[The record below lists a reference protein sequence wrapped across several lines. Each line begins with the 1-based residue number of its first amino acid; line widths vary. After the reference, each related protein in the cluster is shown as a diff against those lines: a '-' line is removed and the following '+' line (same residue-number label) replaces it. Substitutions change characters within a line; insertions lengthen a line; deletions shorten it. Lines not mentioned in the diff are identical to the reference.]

1 MRLSEITKENN
12 FTAVLEGIIFDFSGT
27 FNNLEKS
34 YKYYSNNKDIVSL
47 YLLLDNGI
55 KLAID
60 DISIFLNDK
69 IENLD
74 QTDPDIPKIKNQA
87 QVILNKLQNMQK
99 EINMLHK

>member
-1 MRLSEITKENN
+1 M
-12 FTAVLEGIIFDFSGT
+12 
-27 FNNLEKS
+27 
-34 YKYYSNNKDIVSL
+34 
-47 YLLLDNGI
+47 
-55 KLAID
+55 AID